1 MIPLRGALRLIA
13 LRGALRRSAFFFIAA
28 VALAA
33 GAAVALQALQPAASA
48 TSSGWVETWAA
59 APIKATRDV
68 INKAYVGFSDS
79 TVRNV
84 VFTSVGGSEV
94 RIRLSNVFGTRPL
107 DVGQASVG
115 EVASEGSLAGPAFP
129 VTFNNGHSVVVP
141 VGEEVLSDPIPMSV
155 SPLEDIAVSIYL
167 PIRTGPTTYH
177 LFGQQDSYLAPGNHV
192 DDISDVA
199 YPTRTTSWYFLD
211 VVDVMGAYKRA
222 GVVVAFGDSIT
233 DGVGS
238 SDGTNGRWPDF
249 LARRLDGQD
258 GNEAPAVIDEG
269 IGGNRVLS
277 NSACFG
283 QSALARFSR
292 DVLDQ
297 PGVRDVIVLEG
308 VNDIGYS
315 SDADIGCEAP
325 NTDVSAAQ
333 IINGYKMLIADAH
346 AHGVRIFGC
355 TLTPFGSSWFWS
367 VEGQAK
373 WRAINHWIRTSG
385 AFDGVFD
392 FARAISDPRDR
403 NDLNP
408 ADDSGDGLHPND
420 AGYAAMAN
428 SINLNSLTQ

>member
-13 LRGALRRSAFFFIAA
+13 LRGALRRSAYFIAA
-28 VALAA
+28 AALAA
-33 GAAVALQALQPAASA
+33 GAAVALQARQPAASA

-68 INKAYVGFSDS
+68 LNKAYVGFNDD

-84 VFTSVGGSEV
+84 VFTSIGGTAV
-94 RIRLSNVFGTRPL
+94 RIRLSNLFGRRPL
-107 DVGQASVG
+107 DIGQASVG
-115 EVASEGSLAGPAFP
+115 EVASAGSLTGPAFP
-129 VTFNNGHSVVVP
+129 VTFNSSRSVVVP
-141 VGEEVLSDPIPMSV
+141 VGQEVLSDPIPMSV
-155 SPLEDIAVSIYL
+155 SPLEDIAVSVYL
-167 PIRTGPTTYH
+167 PGRTGPATYH
-177 LFGQQDSYLAPGNHV
+177 LFGEQDSYLAPGNHV
-192 DDISDVA
+192 NDVSDAA

-211 VVDVMGAYKRA
+211 AVEVMGAYKRA
-222 GVVVAFGDSIT
+222 GVMVAFGDSIT

-238 SDGTNGRWPDF
+238 TDGTNGRWPDF

-269 IGGNRVLS
+269 VGGNRVLN

-297 PGVRDVIVLEG
+297 PGVRAVIVLEG
-308 VNDIGYS
+308 INDIGYS

-333 IINGYKMLIADAH
+333 IINGYRTLIADAH
-346 AHGVRIFGC
+346 SHGVKIFGC

-373 WRAINHWIRTSG
+373 WQAVNNWIRTSG
-385 AFDGVFD
+385 AFDGFFD
-392 FARAISDPRDR
+392 FARAIADPQDP

-408 ADDSGDGLHPND
+408 ADDAGDGLHPND

-428 SINLNSLTQ
+428 AISLNRLSQ